1 MSRVLLDM
9 DKIKKLRE
17 DIIKLKQYLAYRANC
32 KQKSRQNAY
41 DKEIKSIIA
50 GLDETCLEP
59 LSEYLI
65 TKAEIKKRTKES
77 MDKLRTEGQVFTGP
91 MFGWDNVED
100 GTVVPNWDE
109 QDLID
114 YMRHLYMKDDRSAA
128 WISRKMNNDNIT
140 GKKGGKWLSNGVLR
154 TIRNTYHLS
163 RNKYPKPDWWG
174 DSYYHDA
181 NWV

>member
-17 DIIKLKQYLAYRANC
+17 DIIKLKEYLLSEDY
-32 KQKSRQNAY
+32 Y
-41 DKEIKSIIA
+41 FKEYKDLKNLVTN
-50 GLDETCLEP
+50 LDETCLV
-59 LSEYLI
+59 
-65 TKAEIKKRTKES
+65 TKEDLRNRTKEG
-77 MDKLRTEGQVFTGP
+77 MNKLKNTGRKFTSV

-114 YMRHLYMKDDRSAA
+114 YMRHLYMKDDRTAS
-128 WISRKMNNDNIT
+128 WIARKMNNDNIA
-140 GKKGGKWLSNGVLR
+140 GKKGGKWSSAGVLR
-154 TIRNTYHLS
+154 TIRNTYHLN

-174 DSYYHDA
+174 DSYYHDT